1 MTRAA
6 KSATPNPNGELQR
19 RMDAILASGVLNTL
33 PKGCAIVLM
42 QARQWAGFKD
52 CRLRLSL
59 RKTAQATRRGVSGV
73 HRAVAELVAVGVLR
87 AVGKSQNRFTVYEIS
102 VPRRRPQSA
111 AITRDRGEKPWAA
124 AAGTHEE
131 GGDR

>member
-19 RMDAILASGVLNTL
+19 RMDAILASGVMNAL

-59 RKTAQATRRGVSGV
+59 RKTAEATKRGVSGV
-73 HRAVAELVAVGVLR
+73 HRAVADLIAVGVLR
-87 AVGKSQNRFTVYEIS
+87 EVGKSQNRFTVYEICL
-102 VPRRRPQSA
+102 PRRKPQSA

-124 AAGTHEE
+124 STAAGVE